1 MGVVSVSSI
10 IFVFLVIFQ
19 CNPVSH
25 FWHQLDPTNVGKCF
39 STETTVAVSS
49 TYGVILAMSDF
60 VFAGI
65 PFFMVW
71 NLKMH
76 IRMKISVVTLMS
88 LGALAGV
95 AAIVR
100 IIFLKFIAGGSDFFF
115 TSALL
120 TIFTTLELSVGLIVG
135 STATLRPLFKRF
147 LGDHSTHGSSNNN
160 GGRSTTDDGRAWE
173 FYSNNADRRINIEAD
188 RSVELTKVKVTG
200 GGTGS
205 RFSKTYGKPK
215 KTGFENDSEEEL
227 TAELN
232 MSIATKSGINKA
244 TKIERTEEISSAPN
258 RSFASSIR
266 DSITGK

>member
-10 IFVFLVIFQ
+10 VFVFLVIFQ

-25 FWHQLDPTNVGKCF
+25 FWHQLDPTSAGKCF

-60 VFAGI
+60 IFAGI

-88 LGALAGV
+88 VGALAGV

-120 TIFTTLELSVGLIVG
+120 TIFTTLELSVGLIIG
-135 STATLRPLFKRF
+135 STATLRPLFKKF
-147 LGDHSTHGSSNNN
+147 LGDQSIRGGTSNN
-160 GGRSTTDDGRAWE
+160 GGQSTTDGSRAWE
-173 FYSNNADRRINIEAD
+173 FYSNNADRRTNIED
-188 RSVELTKVKVTG
+188 ERSMELTKVKVVG
-200 GGTGS
+200 GGAGS
-205 RFSKTYGKPK
+205 RFSKAYGKPR

-232 MSIATKSGINKA
+232 MSIATKNGIQKA
-244 TKIERTEEISSAPN
+244 TMVERTEEILSAPN
-258 RSFASSIR
+258 R
-266 DSITGK
+266 